1 MNNIIEKYGKGSEF
15 LRKMAIDYL
24 SRECIEDLSSLI
36 SRELNIFKITEI
48 LLHHTRTYPIVH
60 QRNISNSAEP
70 NISEGNNSIIR
81 VTWFVLEMAQISSGA
96 SPDYIS
102 VGLLE
107 FFDLDYGI
115 LGCIDGLP
123 VL

>member
-1 MNNIIEKYGKGSEF
+1 MDNIIEKYGKGSEF
-15 LRKMAIDYL
+15 LRKMTIDYL
-24 SRECIEDLSSLI
+24 SRECIDELLSLI

-60 QRNISNSAEP
+60 QRNISNSVEP
-70 NISEGNNSIIR
+70 NISEDKSIIR